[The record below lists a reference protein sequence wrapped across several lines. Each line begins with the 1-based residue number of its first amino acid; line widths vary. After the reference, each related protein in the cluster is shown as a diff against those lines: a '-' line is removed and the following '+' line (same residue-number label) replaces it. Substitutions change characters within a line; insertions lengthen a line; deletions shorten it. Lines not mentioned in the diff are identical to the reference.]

1 MKAMTTQDVI
11 KSFYESINDKDD
23 KWKELWSEDAVF
35 SDASQTLLA
44 KGKEAVIQSFT
55 PFMKGVVGL
64 KVSEIIVEGENACFI
79 ISYIYVNSKKENLSQ
94 DVAEVW
100 EVRDGK
106 LAKLTIYFDLTVY
119 RSFMGG

>member
-1 MKAMTTQDVI
+1 MTTQDVI
-11 KSFYESINDKDD
+11 KSFYTSINNKDD
-23 KWKELWSEDAVF
+23 KWKELWS

-44 KGKEAVIQSFT
+44 RGKEAVIQSFT
-55 PFMKGVVGL
+55 PFLEGVARL
-64 KVSEIIVEGENACFI
+64 KVSEIIAEGEKACFI
-79 ISYIYVNSKKENLSQ
+79 ISYTYVNSKQEHLNQ

-119 RSFMGG
+119 RSFMRA

>member
-1 MKAMTTQDVI
+1 MTTQDVI
-11 KSFYESINDKDD
+11 KSFYRSINNKDD
-23 KWKELWSEDAVF
+23 RWKELWSSDAVF

-55 PFMKGVVGL
+55 PFLKGVAGL
-64 KVSEIIVEGENACFI
+64 KISEIIAEGEKACFI
-79 ISYIYVNSKKENLSQ
+79 ISYTYVNSKQEYLNQ

-100 EVRDGK
+100 EVRHGK

-119 RSFMGG
+119 RSFMRA

>member
-1 MKAMTTQDVI
+1 MTTQDVI
-11 KSFYESINDKDD
+11 KSFYGSINNKDD
-23 KWKELWSEDAVF
+23 KWKELWSSDAVF

-55 PFMKGVVGL
+55 PFLKGVARL
-64 KVSEIIVEGENACFI
+64 KVSEIIAEGEKACFI
-79 ISYIYVNSKKENLSQ
+79 ISYTYVNSKQEYLNQ

-119 RSFMGG
+119 RSFMRA